1 MAETGVFGLIETPAF
16 TPQALIVRMAAG
28 RSSVASM
35 WIVMMSGARFCKAFD
50 VAFRFNDH
58 QVRVEHFRGDLADG
72 REHGKSERKVRDEHA
87 VHHVDVDPFRF
98 AAVEHF
104 GVAAQVEKIG
114 RQDRR

>member
-1 MAETGVFGLIETPAF
+1 MDRDDV
-16 TPQALIVRMAAG
+16 
-28 RSSVASM
+28 
-35 WIVMMSGARFCKAFD
+35 GARFRKAFD

>member
-16 TPQALIVRMAAG
+16 TPQALIMRMAAG

-35 WIVMMSGARFCKAFD
+35 WIVMMSAPAFA
-50 VAFRFNDH
+50 VRFNDH